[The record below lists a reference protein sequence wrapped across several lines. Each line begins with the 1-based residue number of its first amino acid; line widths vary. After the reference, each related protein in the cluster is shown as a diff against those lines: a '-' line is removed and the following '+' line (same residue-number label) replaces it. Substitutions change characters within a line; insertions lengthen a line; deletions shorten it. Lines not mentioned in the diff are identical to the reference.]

1 MSKIKISSKLK
12 YELWLKAAGRCEFK
26 GCNKLLDISCASK
39 DFCNISNIAHIVAD
53 SPKGPRGNESSYKLR
68 NEIDNLMLLCP
79 ECHKYIDNE
88 GKDKYDETTLRAM
101 KKHHEDRMRFL
112 TGLPED
118 TQAHIV
124 TYGTSIGSTRTDFTF
139 PQLTTALLPFYYPA
153 DEYTIDLG
161 GKWFHGPDWEK
172 YWDEELSQ
180 LEYACKDRVLDK
192 ISKWEYKRIALFA
205 FAPMPLLVKLGTLL
219 NNKLDVEVYQKQ
231 RRGGWKWQ
239 DYDKHVDFVVNKAL
253 SNGKNPVLVMSLS
266 FPILDRIL
274 EIRPDS
280 EIWHLTI
287 KEPNPDFLTSKAM
300 LYDFGRIVEKL
311 LDEIAKVHPTDSL
324 DVYMS
329 VPVACAV
336 EFGRVWMQKANSSLR
351 IFEYDKRYSNK
362 DKLAITINNTKG

>member
-1 MSKIKISSKLK
+1 
-12 YELWLKAAGRCEFK
+12 
-26 GCNKLLDISCASK
+26 
-39 DFCNISNIAHIVAD
+39 
-53 SPKGPRGNESSYKLR
+53 
-68 NEIDNLMLLCP
+68 
-79 ECHKYIDNE
+79 
-88 GKDKYDETTLRAM
+88 
-101 KKHHEDRMRFL
+101 
-112 TGLPED
+112 
-118 TQAHIV
+118 
-124 TYGTSIGSTRTDFTF
+124 
-139 PQLTTALLPFYYPA
+139 
-153 DEYTIDLG
+153 
-161 GKWFHGPDWEK
+161 
-172 YWDEELSQ
+172 
-180 LEYACKDRVLDK
+180 
-192 ISKWEYKRIALFA
+192 
-205 FAPMPLLVKLGTLL
+205 MPLLVKLGTLL